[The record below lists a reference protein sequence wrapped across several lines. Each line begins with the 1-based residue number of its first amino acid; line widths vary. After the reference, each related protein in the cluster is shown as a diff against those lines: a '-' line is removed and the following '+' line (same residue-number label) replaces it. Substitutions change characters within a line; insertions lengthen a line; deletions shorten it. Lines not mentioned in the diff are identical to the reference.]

1 MGNFISSIDKT
12 LDRWSKEIVGKYI
25 APIIMAQVVAV
36 QHALSAVHDAA
47 EALTSDIKTIL
58 HPFPA
63 HTSDLVSI
71 LDQKI
76 HLMKVEAVDLGK
88 IMIEYLQKGILYG
101 GGILIIALATLFIFG

>member
-12 LDRWSKEIVGKYI
+12 LNRWSKEIVGKYI

-47 EALTSDIKTIL
+47 EVLVDDVKMIVYPL
-58 HPFPA
+58 PA
-63 HTSDLVSI
+63 HTSDLISI
-71 LDQKI
+71 LDAKI
-76 HLMKVEAVDLGK
+76 HLMKVEAADLGRY
-88 IMIEYLQKGILYG
+88 IIEYLQKGIIYG